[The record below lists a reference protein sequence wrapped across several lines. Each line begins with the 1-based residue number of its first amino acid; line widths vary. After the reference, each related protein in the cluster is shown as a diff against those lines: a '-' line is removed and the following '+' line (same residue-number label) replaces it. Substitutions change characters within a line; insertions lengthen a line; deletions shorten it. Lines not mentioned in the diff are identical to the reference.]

1 MQRHVRVTL
10 LITFVATL
18 GVLPISGAQTLFA
31 WLPPVPG
38 LLYEIAVTI
47 VAVALWIRW
56 QRSAWGS
63 ALSRQSRSWQVLAM
77 AVLCNVAFGAA
88 YHSWVPPK
96 TMAPFD
102 RLDESIVRNATLVI
116 MACVTAPL
124 LEEALFRG
132 YLLGRIR
139 KTHSAAA
146 SVLLSAVAFGIAH
159 GELVR
164 IVQPLAGGIMLGAI
178 VVCTGRLWLAAAAHS
193 LFNLSGVLE
202 LLALRLELPH
212 RLGVLYPALCLTIAA
227 IAALELRRL
236 LVTTRWFI
244 APSPAS
250 LVAPPATWGLD
261 ARA

>member
-18 GVLPISGAQTLFA
+18 GVLPVSGAQTLFA

-38 LLYEIAVTI
+38 LLYEIVLTI
-47 VAVALWIRW
+47 VVVALWVRW
-56 QRSAWGS
+56 QRSAWDS
-63 ALSRQSRSWQVLAM
+63 ALSRHARAWQVLAM

-88 YHSWVPPK
+88 CHTWFPLK
-96 TMAPFD
+96 AMAPFD

-139 KTHSAAA
+139 RTHSATA
-146 SVLLSAVAFGIAH
+146 SVLLSALAFGIAH
-159 GELVR
+159 GELAR
-164 IVQPLAGGIMLGAI
+164 IIQPLVGGIMLGAI
-178 VVCTGRLWLAAAAHS
+178 VVCTDRLWLAAVAHA
-193 LFNLSGVLE
+193 LFNLSGLLE
-202 LLALRLELPH
+202 TLAVRLELPN
-212 RLGVLYPALCLTIAA
+212 RLGILYPALCLTTAA

-261 ARA
+261 ARV